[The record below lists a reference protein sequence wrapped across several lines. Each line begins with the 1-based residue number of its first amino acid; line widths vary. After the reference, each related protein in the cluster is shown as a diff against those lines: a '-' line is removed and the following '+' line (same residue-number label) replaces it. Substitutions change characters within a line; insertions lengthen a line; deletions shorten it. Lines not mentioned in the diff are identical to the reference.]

1 MRPRGG
7 RSGCCRARIEGQL
20 VPPSGLDL
28 AVKVEGTRLAG
39 LSPLVGFDL
48 PTTPNPYR
56 LAGQVT
62 GSLTDLRIE
71 GVAADST
78 LSGALAVQRPEQ
90 QAPRMEGQLV
100 ADRLDLDRLIALVR
114 SAAGEKKRQ
123 ETTPLER
130 AAATVKPAAEASLP
144 LDALNAFNAERALRI
159 HDLLVGGAEFRN
171 ASLSLVLRNGRLSI
185 QDLTMQA
192 AGGTVAGGAAVDASQ
207 PGAEVRVHLNADN
220 IEVAKLL
227 TELGAPQDITT
238 AVDIDLNI
246 GQHRPVARCTARP
259 PAGQRHLVGGAVGE
273 PVELLFFDAVL
284 HVAPG
289 TVDLLVQEPAGDH

>member
-48 PTTPNPYR
+48 PTAPNPYR

-71 GVAADST
+71 GVAAEVADST
-78 LSGALAVQRPEQ
+78 PSGALAVQRPEQ

-171 ASLSLVLRNGRLSI
+171 ASLSLVLRNGRP
-185 QDLTMQA
+185 
-192 AGGTVAGGAAVDASQ
+192 VN
-207 PGAEVRVHLNADN
+207 PRPW
-220 IEVAKLL
+220 
-227 TELGAPQDITT
+227 LG
-238 AVDIDLNI
+238 
-246 GQHRPVARCTARP
+246 
-259 PAGQRHLVGGAVGE
+259 
-273 PVELLFFDAVL
+273 
-284 HVAPG
+284 
-289 TVDLLVQEPAGDH
+289 